1 MIIVF
6 IGSRGS
12 GKTLSMTIEA
22 YKKYKQGY
30 KIYSN
35 YHLNFP
41 YTPYTI
47 DDLIMFAESGMY
59 FGNTIFLIDEA
70 HIYFDSY
77 QKGKRAMIFSYF
89 LNQSSKNDIDVYLS
103 TQFARQIFIRIR
115 MNTEIVVECNSK
127 VVLWKDKNSKP
138 IILEN
143 YRKKPN
149 DYHTEVYVY
158 NKYIKFSDSGV
169 DKFSRR
175 MYNGNKYFSLYDTK
189 QVIKQQ
195 TDMFQRA
202 KEQDKR
208 NKTTQLVE
216 KIPYKEKVELQHLNR
231 IIHNPNE
238 KQKKKDLKKYKN
250 KYTLR
255 EVPYIRG
262 TS

>member
-6 IGSRGS
+6 IGSRNS
-12 GKTLSMTIEA
+12 GKTLSMTVEA

-41 YTPYTI
+41 YTPYTV

-77 QKGKRAMIFSYF
+77 SKGKRNMIFSYF

-103 TQFARQIFIRIR
+103 TQFSRQIFIRIR
-115 MNTEIVVECNSK
+115 LNTEVVVECSCR
-127 VVLWKDKNSKP
+127 VILWKTKDSKP
-138 IILEN
+138 IMLEN
-143 YRKKPN
+143 YRRKPN
-149 DYHTEVYVY
+149 DYYTLTYVY
-158 NKYIKFSDSGV
+158 NRITKFSDTGM
-169 DKFSRR
+169 DKIVKR
-175 MYNGNKYFSLYDTK
+175 MYKANKYFCLYDTR

-202 KEQDKR
+202 KMEDKR
-208 NKTTQLVE
+208 NVSVKLEKPITTKQ
-216 KIPYKEKVELQHLNR
+216 KRNFQHLNA
-231 IIHNPNE
+231 
-238 KQKKKDLKKYKN
+238 KLN
-250 KYTLR
+250 KEALAKLR
-255 EVPYIRG
+255 KGSGVDIW
-262 TS
+262 

>member
-1 MIIVF
+1 
-6 IGSRGS
+6 
-12 GKTLSMTIEA
+12 MTIEA
-22 YKKYKQGY
+22 YKKYLQGY

-115 MNTEIVVECNSK
+115 LNTEIVVECNCK
-127 VVLWKDKNSKP
+127 VVLWKTKDSKP
-138 IILEN
+138 VILEN
-143 YRKKPN
+143 YRKKPH
-149 DYHTEVYVY
+149 DYHTEVYAY
-158 NKYIKFSDSGV
+158 NKIIKFSDTGI
-169 DKFSRR
+169 DKFTKR
-175 MYNGNKYFSLYDTK
+175 MYKANKYFSLYDTK

-208 NKTTQLVE
+208 NKVVQPVE
-216 KIPYKEKVELQHLNR
+216 KITY
-231 IIHNPNE
+231 
-238 KQKKKDLKKYKN
+238 KQKRSRQQLKHKLSDIQQKGFQKTYGSI
-250 KYTLR
+250 L
-255 EVPYIRG
+255 
-262 TS
+262 

>member
-59 FGNTIFLIDEA
+59 FGNTIFLVDEA
-70 HIYFDSY
+70 HIFFDSY
-77 QKGKRAMIFSYF
+77 SKGKRNMIFSYF

-115 MNTEIVVECNSK
+115 LNTEVVCECSCR
-127 VVLWKDKNSKP
+127 VVLWKHKNSKP
-138 IILEN
+138 VILEN
-143 YRKKPN
+143 YRKKPH
-149 DYHTEVYVY
+149 DYHTEVYCY
-158 NKYIKFSDSGV
+158 NKIIKFSDTGT
-169 DKFSRR
+169 DKFTKR
-175 MYNGNKYFSLYDTK
+175 MYKANKYFPLYDTK

-195 TDMFQRA
+195 LDMFQRA
-202 KEQDKR
+202 KLEDKR
-208 NKTTQLVE
+208 NKDTKPPSKITTKQKRE
-216 KIPYKEKVELQHLNR
+216 EQHLNGEYHR
-231 IIHNPNE
+231 KLAQAGVI
-238 KQKKKDLKKYKN
+238 
-250 KYTLR
+250 
-255 EVPYIRG
+255 
-262 TS
+262 